1 MHGWTLGKVRSF
13 ARLSSLGQ
21 ASDSDSNSDLDLDSD
36 LIIRIWSFACF
47 SLSPRSKHQDSDVFD
62 INDKR

>member
-21 ASDSDSNSDLDLDSD
+21 ASDSDSNSDSDSD
-36 LIIRIWSFACF
+36 LD
-47 SLSPRSKHQDSDVFD
+47 LGDDKNLLTSPS
-62 INDKR
+62 